1 MRQHNNNGSYN
12 NNRNSSY
19 NKSSTDKPKS
29 GLTVEVRNGDVTKA
43 LRIFKKKVAEAGIIQ
58 EVRDRQEF
66 VKPSKKRAR
75 AKASFGK
82 WAGTQSKITP
92 MPRWCSKS
100 MRYIKSCGVP

>member
-1 MRQHNNNGSYN
+1 LRQHNNNGSYDK
-12 NNRNSSY
+12 RSSY
-19 NKSSTDKPKS
+19 NNNNDKPKA

-75 AKASFGK
+75 AKA
-82 WAGTQSKITP
+82 AGIA
-92 MPRWCSKS
+92 RWKKKVRDGELDGLRPSKS
-100 MRYIKSCGVP
+100 KRR